1 LKKISGK
8 HKPNLETQNTV
19 SKIKQAIDERDAHLR
34 AVIEWHF
41 NPETGCPFW
50 LSQVSTGALGFDPR
64 EKIKTFEDIVEHFPN
79 FDGDKHLRT
88 VPASEWQPKGF
99 PGGNWSMFMTGGTTG
114 DPKRRWG
121 RLSMDSD
128 GSDYAWDYT
137 TFSQFLPTDGF
148 PTGGSCLYIG
158 PQGPR
163 RLPRGVEVLA
173 RLRNAGFN
181 NVDMDVA
188 WMKNPNNA
196 STKAYKDELVARA
209 VGAIRRDKPD
219 WVFCPPILIE
229 AIGEVIDWTQTTVKG
244 VFAGGTEMDPETVR
258 NIMENLFKGKI
269 RFVPTYGNALVGL
282 ARPRAIATLT
292 NEIEGQRPY
301 SIIYQPLQP
310 RTLLRIVNPKEP
322 KTLVDYGTR
331 GYVEITTLTREW
343 FMPRFLERDEAER
356 TPPTEEHPWDGV
368 CEVSIPAEL
377 RDKIQKGVY

>member
-1 LKKISGK
+1 M
-8 HKPNLETQNTV
+8 QN
-19 SKIKQAIDERDAHLR
+19 AINERNAHLR
-34 AVIEWHF
+34 AVIDWHF

-50 LSQVSTGALGFDPR
+50 LKQVSSGALSFDPR
-64 EKIKTFEDIVEHFPN
+64 EKIKTFDDLIEYFPN
-79 FDGDKHLRT
+79 FDGDLHLRT
-88 VPASEWQPKGF
+88 VPANQWQPKGF

-121 RLSMDSD
+121 RLSTDAE

-137 TFSQFLPTDGF
+137 TFSQSLPAEGF

-188 WMKNPNNA
+188 WMKNPNNT

-219 WVFCPPILIE
+219 WVFCPPVLIE

-269 RFVPTYGNALVGL
+269 HFVPTYGNALVGL

-292 NEIEGQRPY
+292 QEIEGQRPY

-310 RTLLRIVNPKEP
+310 HTLLRVVTREDSRR
-322 KTLVDYGTR
+322 LVEYGVR
-331 GYVEITTLTREW
+331 GFVEITTATKEW
-343 FMPRFLERDEAER
+343 FMPRFRERDMAER
-356 TPPTEEHPWDGV
+356 VKPTEEYPWDGV
-368 CEVSIPAEL
+368 GEVGPPPEDRATL
-377 RDKIQKGVY
+377 RKGVY